1 MTITDVKYRFRT
13 FTMEIKKRPVPN
25 SYLIVFSGG
34 QDVDSS
40 GWETAS
46 GDRKK
51 LEGDLRFMWNPLD
64 APSSKKGEYIVK
76 FPTDERLKKFQEW
89 LEGQIKQYGGIADR

>member
-1 MTITDVKYRFRT
+1 
-13 FTMEIKKRPVPN
+13 
-25 SYLIVFSGG
+25 
-34 QDVDSS
+34 
-40 GWETAS
+40 
-46 GDRKK
+46 
-51 LEGDLRFMWNPLD
+51 MWNPLD